1 MPTENLLE
9 LFRSASGG
17 VTTDTRLC
25 KEGMLFFALKG
36 ENFDGNKY
44 AEEALVAGCIAAVVD
59 DSSLK
64 NVAGCV
70 LVDDVLTALQNL
82 ARDYRR
88 TFNIP
93 VLALTGSNGKTTTKE
108 LITAVLAKKFKV
120 HSTKGNLNNHIGVP
134 LTLLSAP
141 SDTELLVVEMGAN
154 HLKEIKAL
162 CTIAEPTYGL
172 ITNIGRAHL
181 EGFGGLDG
189 VKKGKGE
196 LFDYLRLKDSAKA
209 FVNANHEVLMEISS
223 GLDCIYY
230 GSDEHEP
237 VARFIKD
244 RDRKFVWAKGGFKS
258 EELEV
263 NLEGDYNL
271 DNIATAIACGLEFQV
286 DEKDIGEAISEYM
299 PSNNRSQTTKTEKNT
314 IILDAYNANPSSM
327 TGALESFAKNIE
339 GEKLVVLGDMRE
351 LGIYSHEA
359 HKEIVGLCDR
369 LGLDAVFVGEEFYAV
384 NERDARIFSRVDD
397 LKEVW
402 EVETVRGKTI
412 LLKGSRGMRMEQL
425 LPLL

>member
-154 HLKEIKAL
+154 HLQEIKTL
-162 CTIAEPTYGL
+162 CSIAEPTCGL

-181 EGFGGLDG
+181 EGFGGIDG

-196 LFDYLRLKDSAKA
+196 LFDYLRSKDSAKA

-223 GLDCIYY
+223 GLDCVYY

-237 VARFIKD
+237 VARFVKD
-244 RDRKFVWAKGGFKS
+244 GGRKFVWVKGSFTS

-286 DEKDIGEAISEYM
+286 DKKDIGEAISEYM

-351 LGIYSHEA
+351 LGVYSHEA

>member
-64 NVAGCV
+64 DVAGCV

-154 HLKEIKAL
+154 HLQEIKTL
-162 CTIAEPTYGL
+162 CSIAEPTCGM

-209 FVNANHEVLMEISS
+209 FVNANHEVLMEISK
-223 GLDCIYY
+223 GLDCVYY

-237 VARFIKD
+237 VARFVKD
-244 RDRKFVWAKGGFKS
+244 GGRKFVWAKGGFKS

-384 NERDARIFSRVDD
+384 NERDSRIFSRVDD